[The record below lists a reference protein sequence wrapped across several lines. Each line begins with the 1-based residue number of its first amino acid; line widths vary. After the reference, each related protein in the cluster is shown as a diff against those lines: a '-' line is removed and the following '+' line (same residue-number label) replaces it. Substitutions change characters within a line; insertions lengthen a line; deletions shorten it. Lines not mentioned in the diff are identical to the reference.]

1 MDAAANRH
9 RRLALLLVGAVAL
22 LWLAIEDPSPWP
34 PLTLGAAFAGLLA
47 LHFVHRQVHGRPT
60 SAGRFLLLCSGSG
73 LVAGAYAC
81 LLAVGLMLFKNARHA
96 HSIPD
101 FPAGQVLATLQLAP
115 QMALCGMLTGLLP
128 ACASLLRQRPRAR

>member
-1 MDAAANRH
+1 MDAAASRH
-9 RRLALLLVGAVAL
+9 RRLALLFVGAVTLA
-22 LWLAIEDPSPWP
+22 WLALEDPSPWP

-47 LHFVHRQVHGRPT
+47 LHFVHRRVNGRAAT
-60 SAGRFLLLCSGSG
+60 AGRFLLLCSGSG

-101 FPAGQVLATLQLAP
+101 HPAAQVLAILQLAP
-115 QMALCGMLTGLLP
+115 QMALCGLLAGALP
-128 ACASLLRQRPRAR
+128 ACAILLLRPK